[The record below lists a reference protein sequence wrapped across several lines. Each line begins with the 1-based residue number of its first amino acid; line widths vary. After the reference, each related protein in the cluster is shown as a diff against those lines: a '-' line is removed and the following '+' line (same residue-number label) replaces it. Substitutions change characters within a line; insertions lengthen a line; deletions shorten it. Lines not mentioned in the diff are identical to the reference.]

1 MATNI
6 NTLIAIGASHWIP
19 YHFATNSTQST
30 TWAATNAVSAMI
42 TVIDGMRVMTGYT
55 VEIAPL

>member
-1 MATNI
+1 MTTNI
-6 NTLIAIGASHWIP
+6 NTLVAIGASHRVP

-30 TWAATNAVSAMI
+30 TWAPGNTVSAMI

>member
-6 NTLIAIGASHWIP
+6 NTLVAIGASYRIP
-19 YHFATNSTQST
+19 YHFTTHITQSIA
-30 TWAATNAVSAMI
+30 WAATNAISAMI

-55 VEIAPL
+55 VEVAPL

>member
-1 MATNI
+1 MTTNI
-6 NTLIAIGASHWIP
+6 NTLVAIGASHRIP
-19 YHFATNSTQST
+19 YHFATNRTQST
-30 TWAATNAVSAMI
+30 AWAVTNAISAMI